1 MDDTSDV
8 VTVDRYGRAN
18 PGVFGGVWFDH
29 DRLQVGITAEL
40 ELHEARLRPLL
51 TLPDRVDVVPAR
63 WTVEHL
69 NGVRAEAE
77 RVVAAHP
84 GLARSSGMGIQR
96 ICFDLRADGEA
107 VAADLHAQ
115 FDGALEL
122 TVGGHPYPRGYWGI
136 APEPP
141 TPTWPS
147 EGVELWLRLDSDEVR
162 SGDDLTGTLVVH
174 NATTAPVLL
183 TGRPTQIATVLD
195 EHGTLAGT
203 FDGFLTDEGMHRVV
217 DPDRII
223 YLPVLGGTAGTDTYA
238 TPPGRYR
245 VVASLDVAEDDGIRS
260 GGLSAPP
267 RPCASPSNARSPPDC
282 PARTEMPMTE
292 HLDEC

>member
-18 PGVFGGVWFDH
+18 PGVFGGLWFDR
-29 DRLQVGITAEL
+29 DRLQVGFTADL
-40 ELHEARLRPLL
+40 ELHEGRLRPLL

-63 WTVEHL
+63 WTVGHL
-69 NGVRAEAE
+69 GGVRAEAE

-96 ICFDLRADGEA
+96 VCFDLRADGEA

-115 FDGALEL
+115 FDGALAL
-122 TVGGHPYPRGYWGI
+122 TVGGHPYPRGDWGI

-141 TPTWPS
+141 TPTGPS

-162 SGDDLTGTLVVH
+162 SGDDLEGTLVVH

-183 TGRPTQIATVLD
+183 TGSPTRIATVLD
-195 EHGTLAGT
+195 EHGAVAGT
-203 FDGFLTDEGMHRVV
+203 FDGFLTDEGMQRVV
-217 DPDRII
+217 DPDRIV
-223 YLPVLGGTAGTDTYA
+223 YLRVLGGTAGTDTYA

-245 VVASLDVAEDDGIRS
+245 VVAFLDVAENGGIRVKRLVS
-260 GGLSAPP
+260 PT
-267 RPCASPSNARSPPDC
+267 ASLRI
-282 PARTEMPMTE
+282 TE
-292 HLDEC
+292 